1 MKYFSHKIV
10 WYLNIFSLQG
20 PELSHI
26 RDRARIWQLCRKVG
40 KYFVKHIQ
48 HLIRSK
54 QYAWENCRRSLVKHY
69 WIQTD
74 LSKKVRI
81 WHLIFTFDWYSSGC
95 NQTLCISSFHVPGP
109 RVSLHLAPWVWWQ
122 PLAWWPAPAAS
133 TAGWSAWSG
142 TPPSTGS
149 GEETATHSRDGILW
163 SVLHK

>member
-1 MKYFSHKIV
+1 MTELNHETEQSCAVLVMASLFLSWPRLLPTFSSFSWENWQTVRMRVRAASRHSCWGKGEFIQIYEHDLFFTKIFK
-10 WYLNIFSLQG
+10 YLNIFSLQG

-48 HLIRSK
+48 HLLRSK

-81 WHLIFTFDWYSSGC
+81 WHLIFTFDWCYC
-95 NQTLCISSFHVPGP
+95 KL
-109 RVSLHLAPWVWWQ
+109 
-122 PLAWWPAPAAS
+122 
-133 TAGWSAWSG
+133 
-142 TPPSTGS
+142 
-149 GEETATHSRDGILW
+149 
-163 SVLHK
+163 